1 MKKTTTN
8 DTTKEGDLKMSE
20 ITTNY
25 SVVYNVFKNI
35 LGDRIAEEYIASGE
49 KWKRFNFT
57 GCKKAGVAIFFNETR
72 DNKINVRFAKEF
84 VNFLPSFLNI
94 KDHHKHRGYSIKLN
108 ASTDSESFFSMLR
121 EAVDKFASQQGT
133 AEETAEEI

>member
-1 MKKTTTN
+1 
-8 DTTKEGDLKMSE
+8 MSE
-20 ITTNY
+20 ITTNF
-25 SVVYNVFKNI
+25 SVVYNDFKSI
-35 LGDRIAEEYIASGE
+35 LGDRIAEEYVASGE

-94 KDHHKHRGYSIKLN
+94 KDHHEHRGYSIKLN
-108 ASTDSESFFSMLR
+108 PSTDSVPFFLMMR
-121 EAVDKFASQQGT
+121 EAVDRFASQQGT
-133 AEETAEEI
+133 IEEI